1 MKKSALVFSLICLI
15 GLSSCGHNRV
25 DDDPIETP
33 DNPDNP
39 DKPDEPIEEP
49 DKPIKYKVTLDK
61 EVPGFNVVFSNDY
74 PKENEKVLI
83 YILND
88 VSTLK
93 RIKEVRANDEV
104 LIGKVTKDLTVYEF
118 IMPKEKNVTV
128 LESIDSNTVKELF
141 ESLDLANTAFLTVSK
156 SGKTIECISQ
166 TLIIMKMVEDKLGR
180 DAIGKHF
187 FFLTE
192 NKESPITN
200 LAKEFNIKT
209 FEHHKTVGGRYSY
222 LSNTGL
228 IPACIGGLDI
238 EAIRQGA
245 IDTIEYVL
253 NTPNNDILNT
263 CASIVD
269 FTNNGVDAN
278 VVMPYID
285 RFINL
290 TKWYRQLWAESLG
303 KGGRGTIPVDALGT
317 SDQHSQLQLYM
328 DGPRNKF
335 YTFIYKDKD
344 PNSLKITKSY
354 NDGFKYLEDLTLDDI
369 MNIEFESTVEVL
381 VKRELPVRVIKFK
394 EINEKAVS
402 QCLMQ
407 FMLETIICGRAMG
420 INPFGQHS
428 VEERKILA
436 REMMAKLQK

>member
-1 MKKSALVFSLICLI
+1 MLYNQKYYNLATAKADTAKKIQEAVKSVKDELNGNSDMKCVGIAYEKDDLKEIKDFASFIRNNFKHTVVMGIGGSSLGAMTL
-15 GLSSCGHNRV
+15 LSMS
-25 DDDPIETP
+25 
-33 DNPDNP
+33 
-39 DKPDEPIEEP
+39 
-49 DKPIKYKVTLDK
+49 
-61 EVPGFNVVFSNDY
+61 
-74 PKENEKVLI
+74 
-83 YILND
+83 
-88 VSTLK
+88 
-93 RIKEVRANDEV
+93 
-104 LIGKVTKDLTVYEF
+104 
-118 IMPKEKNVTV
+118 KEKNVTV

-166 TLIIMKMVEDKLGR
+166 TLIVMKMVEDKLGR

-263 CASIVD
+263 CGSIVD

-344 PNSLKITKSY
+344 PNSLKITKTY
-354 NDGFKYLEDLTLDDI
+354 NEGFEYLKGLSLDDI

-394 EINEKAVS
+394 EINEKALS

-407 FMLETIICGRAMG
+407 FMLETIICGKATG
-420 INPFGQHS
+420 IDPFGQQA

-436 REMMAKLQK
+436 REMMANLKK